1 MISLESQ
8 SARRQQ
14 KSSKDTV
21 EKVLTKKTIRLGFE
35 TNLQIR
41 CVKVLTLS
49 HVQAIVR
56 HHLESSMFLLKELFS
71 ELVKTL

>member
-14 KSSKDTV
+14 KSSKDTI

-35 TNLQIR
+35 TNLQ
-41 CVKVLTLS
+41 
-49 HVQAIVR
+49 
-56 HHLESSMFLLKELFS
+56 FS
-71 ELVKTL
+71 ELVKLFK